1 MLGADVPD
9 AHGPQQGQHPLEAL
23 AVVKLGQVL
32 EAHAPLP
39 GQHVLGVGG
48 EGLAAVGHLT
58 LFAPLF
64 EEHRLALRLLPGPLL
79 PPALRHPPGGGVG
92 RQLFA
97 GAGVP
102 APEHP
107 DAV

>member
-9 AHGPQQGQHPLEAL
+9 AHGPQQGQHPLETL
-23 AVVKLGQVL
+23 AVVELGQVL

-39 GQHVLGVGG
+39 GQHVFGVGG
-48 EGLAAVGHLT
+48 EGLAAVGHLA

-79 PPALRHPPGGGVG
+79 PQPSGT
-92 RQLFA
+92 RQVA
-97 GAGVP
+97 
-102 APEHP
+102 E
-107 DAV
+107 